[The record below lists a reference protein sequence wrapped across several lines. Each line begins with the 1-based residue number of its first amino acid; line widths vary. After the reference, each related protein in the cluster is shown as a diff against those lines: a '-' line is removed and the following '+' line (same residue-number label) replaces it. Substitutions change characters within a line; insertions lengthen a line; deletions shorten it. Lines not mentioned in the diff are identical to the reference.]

1 MLNLF
6 AANIHAKLGGIGKAK
21 MLIGTALEENPYIVS
36 AWIDLGEFYFLDF
49 DPTSAW
55 FSWDIARRLHPDH
68 HLLVKTSTLEQRL
81 EKISLLLLA
90 TDQNRDGL
98 LRYSRAIKSCAPMT
112 LKISNMANRAAL
124 SSKVASSLT
133 TANSISRARS

>member
-21 MLIGTALEENPYIVS
+21 MLIGNALKENPYIVS
-36 AWIDLGEFYFLDF
+36 AWVDLGEFYFLDF
-49 DPTSAW
+49 DPTGAW

-81 EKISLLLLA
+81 EKNIFTSSSYRSEQSRGQFA
-90 TDQNRDGL
+90 T
-98 LRYSRAIKSCAPMT
+98 I
-112 LKISNMANRAAL
+112 L
-124 SSKVASSLT
+124 SG
-133 TANSISRARS
+133 N